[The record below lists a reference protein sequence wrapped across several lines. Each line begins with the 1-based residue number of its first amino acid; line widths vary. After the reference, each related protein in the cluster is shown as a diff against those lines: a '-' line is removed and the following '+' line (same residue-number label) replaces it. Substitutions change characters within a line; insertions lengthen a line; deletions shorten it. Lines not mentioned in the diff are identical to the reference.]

1 MNLLRRLA
9 VLSPLCA
16 IGLAA
21 AFTTGCETFKT
32 QQPEKIVTIH
42 EIVRYPR
49 GMKDLER
56 EIPTFS
62 GQRIWVNTN
71 PFLHSKSIKAIEPVP
86 CAGDPD
92 YFDLKLTLDRHG
104 ALVWMQLSVGLAR
117 QSLAFVIDSVYYRSF
132 KIEQPTQENELVVT
146 IRGPFDK
153 VTAEALKE
161 HAKSNYEY
169 YNTDAES
176 STFDLMEDEKE

>member
-9 VLSPLCA
+9 ILSPLCA

-21 AFTTGCETFKT
+21 AFTAGCETFKT
-32 QQPEKIVTIH
+32 KEPKKIVTVH

-62 GQRIWVNTN
+62 GQKIWINTN
-71 PFLHSKSIKAIEPVP
+71 PFLHSKSIKAIDLIPN
-86 CAGDPD
+86 ADSPD
-92 YFDLKLTLDRHG
+92 YFDIKLTLDRHG
-104 ALVWMQLSVGLAR
+104 ALVWMQLSVGFSR
-117 QSLAFVIDSVYYRSF
+117 QPLAFVIDSVYYRSF
-132 KIEQPTQENELVVT
+132 TIVGATNEDERTVT

-153 VTAEALKE
+153 ITAESLKAN
-161 HAKSNYEY
+161 AKSNYDY
-169 YNTDAES
+169 YNEDGEKGTG
-176 STFDLMEDEKE
+176 FDLMDDDS